1 MKINVYPPKNM
12 MLHAYLLFFII
23 TNTQVGVGIF
33 TFQRVVYEASM
44 RDAWISVIVAG
55 LVTHAIMW
63 LIVRAL
69 QKYKSADL
77 FGIHYDL
84 YGKWIGM
91 IFNLIYIVYYFLVTF
106 AVMRNYSSVVQAWI
120 FPDIPTWVIVLLLS
134 CLAFY
139 AAIGGI
145 RVIVGICLFSFIATL
160 LTLILFHSSIQ
171 HAIWT
176 QLLPVLDSSSWDIM
190 NGAVRMGFSLAG
202 FEIIAVMYPF
212 ILNKKRVM
220 LHSQLAVLFSNILYL
235 FIMVISIGYFAPDQ
249 LLRSLWPSLN
259 MLKIVEYP
267 YLERL
272 EFIVISVWMLVI
284 LSGILLNTWLITR
297 GCKRIWKL
305 NPKPIL
311 IAVFSMI
318 LVMSIIF
325 HKRLEVKDFMIRLE
339 VSSIFFS
346 FVYPALLCC
355 IVFIVSAWR
364 KKNQRKGGE
373 HT

>member
-23 TNTQVGVGIF
+23 INTQVGVGIF

-55 LVTHAIMW
+55 LVTHLIMW
-63 LIVRAL
+63 LIVRTL

-91 IFNLIYIVYYFLVTF
+91 VFNLLYIVYYFLVTF

-120 FPDIPTWVIVLLLS
+120 FPDIPTWVLILLIS

-139 AAIGGI
+139 AAMGGI
-145 RVIVGICLFSFIATL
+145 RVIVGICLFSFIVTL
-160 LTLILFHSSIQ
+160 LTVLLFHSSIQ

-202 FEIIAVMYPF
+202 FEIISVIYPF
-212 ILNKKRVM
+212 ILNKNRVM
-220 LHSQLAVLFSNILYL
+220 LHSQLAVLFSNVLYL

-272 EFIVISVWMLVI
+272 EFIVISAWMLVI

-297 GCKRIWKL
+297 GCKRMWKL
-305 NPKPIL
+305 NPKPVL
-311 IAVFSMI
+311 IAVFFII
-318 LVMSIIF
+318 LLMSFVF

-346 FVYPALLCC
+346 FIYPALLCC
-355 IVFIVSAWR
+355 IVFIVFAWR
-364 KKNQRKGGE
+364 KKKQRKGGE

>member
-1 MKINVYPPKNM
+1 MKINVFPSKNA

-33 TFQRVVYEASM
+33 TFQRTVYEASR

-55 LVTHAIMW
+55 VVTHLIMW
-63 LIVRAL
+63 LIVRML

-91 IFNLIYIVYYFLVTF
+91 VFNLLYIVYYFFVTF
-106 AVMRNYSSVVQAWI
+106 AVMRNYCSVVQAWI
-120 FPDIPTWVIVLLLS
+120 FPDLPTWVLILLIS
-134 CLAFY
+134 CLAIY
-139 AAIGGI
+139 AAYGGI
-145 RVIVGICLFSFIATL
+145 RVIVGICLFSFIVTL
-160 LTLILFHSSIQ
+160 LTILLFHSSIQ
-171 HAIWT
+171 HSIWT
-176 QLLPVLDSSSWDIM
+176 QLLPVLDSSTGDIL

-202 FEIIAVMYPF
+202 FEIIAVIYPF
-212 ILNKKRVM
+212 ILNKNRVM

-297 GCKRIWKL
+297 GCKRMWKL
-305 NPKPIL
+305 NPKPVLIVVFFVIL
-311 IAVFSMI
+311 LMSLVF
-318 LVMSIIF
+318 
-325 HKRLEVKDFMIRLE
+325 KRRLEVKDFMTRLE
-339 VSSIFFS
+339 ISSIFFS
-346 FVYPALLCC
+346 FVYPTLLCC
-355 IVFIVSAWR
+355 IVFIVFAWR
-364 KKNQRKGGE
+364 KKKQRKGE
-373 HT
+373 ENT

>member
-1 MKINVYPPKNM
+1 MKINVFPPKNM

-33 TFQRVVYEASM
+33 TFQRIVYEASM
-44 RDAWISVIVAG
+44 RDAWISVIIAG
-55 LVTHAIMW
+55 VVTHLIMW
-63 LIVRAL
+63 LIVRTL
-69 QKYKSADL
+69 QKYKTADL

-91 IFNLIYIVYYFLVTF
+91 VFNLVYIVYYFLVTF
-106 AVMRNYSSVVQAWI
+106 AVMRNYASVVQAWI
-120 FPDIPTWVIVLLLS
+120 FPDIPTWVLFILIS

-139 AAIGGI
+139 AAMGGI
-145 RVIVGICLFSFIATL
+145 RVIAGICLFSFIVTV

-176 QLLPVLDSSSWDIM
+176 QLLPVFDSSAWDIM

-202 FEIIAVMYPF
+202 FEIITVVYPF
-212 ILNKKRVM
+212 ILNKNRVM
-220 LHSQLAVLFSNILYL
+220 LHSQLAVLFSNVLYL

-297 GCKRIWKL
+297 GCKRMWKL

-311 IAVFSMI
+311 IAVFFII
-318 LVMSIIF
+318 LLMSFVF

-339 VSSIFFS
+339 GSSIFFS
-346 FVYPALLCC
+346 FIYPALLCC
-355 IVFIVSAWR
+355 IVFIVFAWR
-364 KKNQRKGGE
+364 KKKQRKGGE